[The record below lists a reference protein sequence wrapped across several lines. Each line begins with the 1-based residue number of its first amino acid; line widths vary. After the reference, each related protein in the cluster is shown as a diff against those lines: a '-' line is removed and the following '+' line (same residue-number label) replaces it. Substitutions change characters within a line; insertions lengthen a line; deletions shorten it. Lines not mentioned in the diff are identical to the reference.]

1 MLVSGLLL
9 GALFYV
15 LFPSLI
21 IAYISMSLGGIISGY
36 LYTVKTCHYLNKY
49 KIIREIVPWIY
60 ILILIFV
67 NLNTKHFNLYK
78 ILAHIYKVKC

>member
-36 LYTVKTCHYLNKY
+36 LYTVKTCHYLDKY
-49 KIIREIVPWIY
+49 KIIREIVP
-60 ILILIFV
+60 
-67 NLNTKHFNLYK
+67 
-78 ILAHIYKVKC
+78 